1 MRDYNKPPT
10 DEFAMKEM
18 SLIRND
24 LNGWFTLMKS
34 VMNDYW
40 FDRPPQPHHIHGSLW
55 ANRDYVDHFMHKM
68 YYCWMMMGVH
78 LHGHDPRRDD
88 DDV

>member
-10 DEFAMKEM
+10 DEFAMKGT
-18 SLIRND
+18 SFIRND
-24 LNGWFTLMKS
+24 LNGWFTMMKS

-40 FDRPPQPHHIHGSLW
+40 FDQYQLPHMTIDEF
-55 ANRDYVDHFMHKM
+55 NFTDEFMHKM

-78 LHGHDPRRDD
+78 LHGHDPRKDV